1 MAGNDV
7 IVLGAGIVGISAA
20 LHLQQRGRAVTL
32 IDRRGMVE
40 ETSFGNAGI
49 IQREAVVPYTFPRD
63 PALVMKYAFNFLP
76 EANLHWSA
84 LPKIAPWLFRHWL
97 QSTPER
103 KDATARGAKPLVER
117 CIVEHEALAAE
128 AGVLGLMRRTGYLRI
143 YRSAQAFD
151 QAVAKDAVD
160 REMYG
165 VTYQAVDARGLA
177 ELEPHL
183 KGSLAGGVL
192 MPQPVSVSDP
202 GALGRAYGEL
212 LISRGAKFLR
222 GEARTLEQVGGGW
235 QVQTSMGPMTAPEVV
250 VAMGAWSDDVLRALG
265 YRFPLGIKRGYHM
278 HYRAAGNAT
287 LSRPVL
293 DAQNGYVLTSMTNGI
308 RLTTGAE
315 FANRDAPLTP
325 RQLELAEP
333 LARGIFPLGT
343 RVDAQPWLGR
353 RPCLPDMLPVIGRA
367 PRHQGLWLDFGH
379 HHLGLTLGPVSGR
392 LLAEMITGETPFID
406 PTPYRA
412 DRF

>member
-235 QVQTSMGPMTAPEVV
+235 QVQTSMGPVTAPEVV

-392 LLAEMITGETPFID
+392 LLAEMMTGETPFID

>member
-143 YRSAQAFD
+143 YRSAQALD

-235 QVQTSMGPMTAPEVV
+235 QVQTSMGPVTAPEVV

-392 LLAEMITGETPFID
+392 LLAEMMTGETPFID

>member
-235 QVQTSMGPMTAPEVV
+235 QVQTSMGPVTAPEVV

-353 RPCLPDMLPVIGRA
+353 RPCLPDMLPVISRA